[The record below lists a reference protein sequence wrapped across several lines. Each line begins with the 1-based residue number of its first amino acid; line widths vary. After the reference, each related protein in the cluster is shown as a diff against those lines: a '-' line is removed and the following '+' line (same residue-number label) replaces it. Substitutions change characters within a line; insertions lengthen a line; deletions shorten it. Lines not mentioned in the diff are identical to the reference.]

1 MAHQWG
7 LPDNMSHN
15 MTERHKNKVI
25 TMSNILLGD
34 DDEEL
39 TQLLQEYLHNHGVR
53 CDCVHDGEAVIE
65 RLKTTM
71 QDNSPYDLLV
81 LDIMMPKLDG
91 LSVLRQLPAISDI
104 PVIMLTAKGEEID
117 RIIGLELGADDYIT
131 KPCNPRELLARINAV
146 IKRTSIAA
154 NLVEQLPLPSSRLH
168 LDQQQRLCQIDGA
181 ELQLTGTE
189 FDLLLALLR
198 QKGEVVSKSWLSQ
211 HVLQRELQP
220 FDRSLDVH
228 VSRLRKK
235 LQPFHDEPI
244 KAIRGKGYQLVL

>member
-1 MAHQWG
+1 M
-7 LPDNMSHN
+7 PN
-15 MTERHKNKVI
+15 V
-25 TMSNILLGD
+25 LLGD

-39 TQLLQEYLHNHGVR
+39 TQLLQEYLHNHGVS
-53 CDCVHDGEAVIE
+53 CDCVHDGEAVIQK
-65 RLKTTM
+65 LKTT
-71 QDNSPYDLLV
+71 NNSNASPYDLLV
-81 LDIMMPKLDG
+81 LDIMMPKIDG
-91 LSVLRQLPAISDI
+91 LSVLRQLPNISDI

-146 IKRTSIAA
+146 IKRTNVVVS
-154 NLVEQLPLPSSRLH
+154 EHTPLPESRLY
-168 LDQQQRLCQIDGA
+168 LDQNQRVCQIDGI
-181 ELQLTGTE
+181 ELQVTGTE
-189 FDLLLALLR
+189 FDLLVALLK
-198 QKGEVVSKSWLSQ
+198 QKGDVVSKTWLSE

-244 KAIRGKGYQLVL
+244 KAVRGKGYQLVL

>member
-1 MAHQWG
+1 MTMA
-7 LPDNMSHN
+7 
-15 MTERHKNKVI
+15 
-25 TMSNILLGD
+25 NILLGD

-39 TQLLQEYLHNHGVR
+39 TQLLQEYLHNHGIR

-65 RLKTTM
+65 CLKVAM
-71 QDNSPYDLLV
+71 HDSAPYDLLV
-81 LDIMMPKLDG
+81 LDIMMPKIDG

-146 IKRTSIAA
+146 IKRSRITALGAA
-154 NLVEQLPLPSSRLH
+154 SSEHMPLPESRLH
-168 LDQQQRLCQIDGA
+168 LDQNQRICQIDGI
-181 ELQLTGTE
+181 ELQVTGTE
-189 FDLLLALLR
+189 FDLLLALLK
-198 QKGEVVSKSWLSQ
+198 QKGEVVSKAWLSQ
-211 HVLQRELQP
+211 NVLQRELQP

-235 LQPFHDEPI
+235 LQPFHDESI

>member
-1 MAHQWG
+1 
-7 LPDNMSHN
+7 
-15 MTERHKNKVI
+15 MT
-25 TMSNILLGD
+25 MPNILLGD

-39 TQLLQEYLHNHGVR
+39 TQLLQEYLHNHGIR

-65 RLKTTM
+65 CLKVAM
-71 QDNSPYDLLV
+71 HDSAPYDLLV
-81 LDIMMPKLDG
+81 LDIMMPKIDG

-146 IKRTSIAA
+146 IKRSRITALGAA
-154 NLVEQLPLPSSRLH
+154 SSEHMPLPESRLH
-168 LDQQQRLCQIDGA
+168 LDQNQRICQIDGV
-181 ELQLTGTE
+181 ELQVTGTE
-189 FDLLLALLR
+189 FDLLLALLK
-198 QKGEVVSKSWLSQ
+198 QKGEVVSKAWLSQ
-211 HVLQRELQP
+211 NVLQRELQP

-235 LQPFHDEPI
+235 LQPFHDESI

>member
-1 MAHQWG
+1 MTMA
-7 LPDNMSHN
+7 D
-15 MTERHKNKVI
+15 
-25 TMSNILLGD
+25 ILLGD

-39 TQLLQEYLHNHGVR
+39 TQLLQEYLHNHGIR

-65 RLKTTM
+65 RLKTAM
-71 QDNSPYDLLV
+71 QNSLPYDLLV
-81 LDIMMPKLDG
+81 LDIMMPKIDG

-146 IKRTSIAA
+146 IKRSRITALGAA
-154 NLVEQLPLPSSRLH
+154 SSEHMPLPESRLH
-168 LDQQQRLCQIDGA
+168 LDQNQRICQIDGV
-181 ELQLTGTE
+181 ELQVTGTE
-189 FDLLLALLR
+189 FDLLLALLK
-198 QKGEVVSKSWLSQ
+198 QKGEVVSKAWLSQ
-211 HVLQRELQP
+211 NVLQRELQP

-235 LQPFHDEPI
+235 LQPFHDESI

>member
-1 MAHQWG
+1 MPH
-7 LPDNMSHN
+7 
-15 MTERHKNKVI
+15 
-25 TMSNILLGD
+25 ILLGD

-39 TQLLQEYLHNHGVR
+39 TQLLQEYLHNHGVT
-53 CDCVHDGEAVIE
+53 CDCVHDGEAVIHK
-65 RLKTTM
+65 LKTAS
-71 QDNSPYDLLV
+71 NNVLNGAAAYDLLV
-81 LDIMMPKLDG
+81 LDIMMPKIDG
-91 LSVLRQLPAISDI
+91 LSVLRQLPNISDI

-146 IKRTSIAA
+146 IKRTSASTS
-154 NLVEQLPLPSSRLH
+154 EHTPLPESRLH
-168 LDQQQRLCQIDGA
+168 LDQNQRLCQIDGI
-181 ELQLTGTE
+181 ELQVTGTE
-189 FDLLLALLR
+189 FDLLVALLK
-198 QKGEVVSKSWLSQ
+198 QKGEVVSKAWLSE

-244 KAIRGKGYQLVL
+244 KAVRGKGYQLVL

>member
-1 MAHQWG
+1 V
-7 LPDNMSHN
+7 P
-15 MTERHKNKVI
+15 
-25 TMSNILLGD
+25 NILLGD

-39 TQLLQEYLHNHGVR
+39 TQLLQEYLHNHGVT
-53 CDCVHDGEAVIE
+53 CDCVHDGEAVIQK
-65 RLKTTM
+65 LKTA
-71 QDNSPYDLLV
+71 NSKVVTYDLLV
-81 LDIMMPKLDG
+81 LDIMMPKIDG
-91 LSVLRQLPAISDI
+91 LSVLRQLPSISDI

-146 IKRTSIAA
+146 IKRTNVAA
-154 NLVEQLPLPSSRLH
+154 SEHMPLPESRLH
-168 LDQQQRLCQIDGA
+168 LDQNQRVCQIDGT
-181 ELQLTGTE
+181 ELQVTGTE
-189 FDLLLALLR
+189 FDLLVALLK
-198 QKGEVVSKSWLSQ
+198 QKGEVVSKTWLSE

-244 KAIRGKGYQLVL
+244 KAVRGKGYQLVL

>member
-1 MAHQWG
+1 M
-7 LPDNMSHN
+7 P
-15 MTERHKNKVI
+15 
-25 TMSNILLGD
+25 NILLGD

-39 TQLLQEYLHNHGVR
+39 AQLLQEYLHNHGVT
-53 CDCVHDGEAVIE
+53 CDCVHDGEAVIQ
-65 RLKTTM
+65 RLKTA
-71 QDNSPYDLLV
+71 NNNAFAYDLLV
-81 LDIMMPKLDG
+81 LDIMMPKMDG
-91 LSVLRQLPAISDI
+91 LSVLRQLPNISDI

-146 IKRTSIAA
+146 IKRTNAA
-154 NLVEQLPLPSSRLH
+154 VSEHTALPESRLH
-168 LDQQQRLCQIDGA
+168 LDQNRRVCQIDGT
-181 ELQLTGTE
+181 ELQVTGTE
-189 FDLLLALLR
+189 FDLLIALLK
-198 QKGEVVSKSWLSQ
+198 QKGEVVSKTWLSE

-244 KAIRGKGYQLVL
+244 KAVRGKGYQLVI

>member
-1 MAHQWG
+1 M
-7 LPDNMSHN
+7 P
-15 MTERHKNKVI
+15 
-25 TMSNILLGD
+25 NILLGD

-39 TQLLQEYLHNHGVR
+39 TQLLQEYLTNHGIH
-53 CDCVHDGEAVIE
+53 CECVHDGEAVIQ
-65 RLKTTM
+65 RLKKST
-71 QDNSPYDLLV
+71 YDLLV
-81 LDIMMPKLDG
+81 LDIMMPKMDG
-91 LSVLRQLPAISDI
+91 LSVLRQLPNISTI

-146 IKRTSIAA
+146 IKRTTATISDYT
-154 NLVEQLPLPSSRLH
+154 PLPEGRLH
-168 LDQQQRLCQIDGA
+168 LDQTQRICQIDGIDV
-181 ELQLTGTE
+181 QVTGTE
-189 FDLLLALLR
+189 FDLLVALLR
-198 QKGEVVSKSWLSQ
+198 QKGEVVSKEWLSQ

>member
-1 MAHQWG
+1 M
-7 LPDNMSHN
+7 P
-15 MTERHKNKVI
+15 
-25 TMSNILLGD
+25 NILLGD

-39 TQLLQEYLHNHGVR
+39 AQLLQEYLHNHGVT
-53 CDCVHDGEAVIE
+53 CDCVHDGEAVIQT
-65 RLKTTM
+65 LKTA
-71 QDNSPYDLLV
+71 NNNAFAYDLLV
-81 LDIMMPKLDG
+81 LDIMMPKMDG
-91 LSVLRQLPAISDI
+91 LSVLRQLPNISDI

-146 IKRTSIAA
+146 IKRTNAA
-154 NLVEQLPLPSSRLH
+154 VSEHTALPESRLH
-168 LDQQQRLCQIDGA
+168 LDQNRRVCQIDGV
-181 ELQLTGTE
+181 ELQVTGTE
-189 FDLLLALLR
+189 FDLLIALLK
-198 QKGEVVSKSWLSQ
+198 QKGEVVSKTWLSE

-244 KAIRGKGYQLVL
+244 KAVRGKGYQLVI

>member
-1 MAHQWG
+1 M
-7 LPDNMSHN
+7 P
-15 MTERHKNKVI
+15 
-25 TMSNILLGD
+25 NILLGD

-39 TQLLQEYLHNHGVR
+39 TQLLQEYLHNHGIH
-53 CDCVHDGEAVIE
+53 CDCVHDGEAVMQ
-65 RLKTTM
+65 RLKAMATENHELGT
-71 QDNSPYDLLV
+71 YDLLV
-81 LDIMMPKLDG
+81 LDIMMPKMDG

-146 IKRTSIAA
+146 IKRTNAA
-154 NLVEQLPLPSSRLH
+154 ASEHSPLPDSRLY
-168 LDQQQRLCQIDGA
+168 LDQIQRICQIDGV
-181 ELQLTGTE
+181 ELQVTGTE
-189 FDLLLALLR
+189 FDLLVALLR
-198 QKGEVVSKSWLSQ
+198 QKGEVVSKAWLSEN
-211 HVLQRELQP
+211 VLQRELQP

-235 LQPFHDEPI
+235 MQPFHEEPI

>member
-1 MAHQWG
+1 V
-7 LPDNMSHN
+7 P
-15 MTERHKNKVI
+15 
-25 TMSNILLGD
+25 NILLGD

-39 TQLLQEYLHNHGVR
+39 TQLLQEYLHNHGVT
-53 CDCVHDGEAVIE
+53 CDCVHDGEAVIQK
-65 RLKTTM
+65 LKTA
-71 QDNSPYDLLV
+71 NSKIVTYDLLV
-81 LDIMMPKLDG
+81 LDIMMPKIDG
-91 LSVLRQLPAISDI
+91 LSVLRQLPSISDI

-146 IKRTSIAA
+146 IKRTNVAA
-154 NLVEQLPLPSSRLH
+154 SEHMPLPESRLH
-168 LDQQQRLCQIDGA
+168 LDQNQRVCQIDGT
-181 ELQLTGTE
+181 ELQVTGTE
-189 FDLLLALLR
+189 FDLLVALLK
-198 QKGEVVSKSWLSQ
+198 QKGEVVSKTWLSE

-244 KAIRGKGYQLVL
+244 KAVRGKGYQLVL

>member
-1 MAHQWG
+1 
-7 LPDNMSHN
+7 
-15 MTERHKNKVI
+15 MTK
-25 TMSNILLGD
+25 ILLGD

-39 TQLLQEYLHNHGVR
+39 TQLLQEYLQNHGID
-53 CDCVHDGEAVIE
+53 CDCVHDGEAVIHKL
-65 RLKTTM
+65 RSTKHSAL
-71 QDNSPYDLLV
+71 NYDLLV

-146 IKRTSIAA
+146 IKRT
-154 NLVEQLPLPSSRLH
+154 NTPVLDHTPLPESRLY
-168 LDQQQRLCQIDGA
+168 LDQSQRLCQIDGV
-181 ELQLTGTE
+181 ELQVTGTE
-189 FDLLLALLR
+189 FDLLLALLKR
-198 QKGEVVSKSWLSQ
+198 KGEVVSKSWLSE
-211 HVLQRELQP
+211 HVLQRVLQP

>member
-1 MAHQWG
+1 
-7 LPDNMSHN
+7 
-15 MTERHKNKVI
+15 MT
-25 TMSNILLGD
+25 MPNILLGD

-39 TQLLQEYLHNHGVR
+39 TQLLQEYLHNHGIR

-65 RLKTTM
+65 RLKVAM
-71 QDNSPYDLLV
+71 HDSVPYDLLV
-81 LDIMMPKLDG
+81 LDIMMPKIDG

-146 IKRTSIAA
+146 IKRSRITALGAVSS
-154 NLVEQLPLPSSRLH
+154 EHMPLPESRLY
-168 LDQQQRLCQIDGA
+168 LDQNQRICQIDGV
-181 ELQLTGTE
+181 ELQVTGTE
-189 FDLLLALLR
+189 FDLLLALLK
-198 QKGEVVSKSWLSQ
+198 QKGEVVSKVWLSQ
-211 HVLQRELQP
+211 NVLQRELQP

-235 LQPFHDEPI
+235 LQPFHDESI

>member
-1 MAHQWG
+1 MA
-7 LPDNMSHN
+7 
-15 MTERHKNKVI
+15 
-25 TMSNILLGD
+25 NILLGD

-39 TQLLQEYLHNHGVR
+39 TQLLQEYLHNHGIR

-65 RLKTTM
+65 RLKVAM
-71 QDNSPYDLLV
+71 HDSAPYDLLV
-81 LDIMMPKLDG
+81 LDIMMPKIDG

-146 IKRTSIAA
+146 IKRSRITALGAA
-154 NLVEQLPLPSSRLH
+154 SSEHMPLPESRLH
-168 LDQQQRLCQIDGA
+168 LDQNQRICQIDGV
-181 ELQLTGTE
+181 ELQVTGTE
-189 FDLLLALLR
+189 FDLLLALLK
-198 QKGEVVSKSWLSQ
+198 QKGEVVSKAWLSQ
-211 HVLQRELQP
+211 NVLQRELQP

-235 LQPFHDEPI
+235 LQPFHDESI

>member
-1 MAHQWG
+1 MPH
-7 LPDNMSHN
+7 
-15 MTERHKNKVI
+15 
-25 TMSNILLGD
+25 ILLGD

-39 TQLLQEYLHNHGVR
+39 TQLLQEYLHNHGVT
-53 CDCVHDGEAVIE
+53 CDCVHDGEAVIHK
-65 RLKTTM
+65 LKTASNNVLNGTAA
-71 QDNSPYDLLV
+71 YDLLV
-81 LDIMMPKLDG
+81 LDIMMPKIDG
-91 LSVLRQLPAISDI
+91 LSVLRQLPNISDI

-146 IKRTSIAA
+146 IKRTNTVAS
-154 NLVEQLPLPSSRLH
+154 EHTPLPDSRLY
-168 LDQQQRLCQIDGA
+168 LDQNQRLCQIDGI
-181 ELQLTGTE
+181 ELQVTGTE
-189 FDLLLALLR
+189 FDLLVALLK
-198 QKGEVVSKSWLSQ
+198 QKGEVVSKAWLSE

-244 KAIRGKGYQLVL
+244 KAVRGKGYQLVL

>member
-1 MAHQWG
+1 
-7 LPDNMSHN
+7 
-15 MTERHKNKVI
+15 MT
-25 TMSNILLGD
+25 MPNILLGD

-39 TQLLQEYLHNHGVR
+39 TQLLQEYLHNHGIG

-65 RLKTTM
+65 RLKVAM
-71 QDNSPYDLLV
+71 HDSVPYDLLV
-81 LDIMMPKLDG
+81 LDIMMPKIDG

-146 IKRTSIAA
+146 IKRSRITALGAA
-154 NLVEQLPLPSSRLH
+154 SSEHTPLPESRLH
-168 LDQQQRLCQIDGA
+168 LDQNQRICQIDGV
-181 ELQLTGTE
+181 ELQVTGTE
-189 FDLLLALLR
+189 FDLLLALLK
-198 QKGEVVSKSWLSQ
+198 QKGEVVSKAWLSQ
-211 HVLQRELQP
+211 NVLQRELQP

-228 VSRLRKK
+228 ISRLRKK
-235 LQPFHDEPI
+235 LQPFHDESI

>member
-1 MAHQWG
+1 MTMA
-7 LPDNMSHN
+7 
-15 MTERHKNKVI
+15 
-25 TMSNILLGD
+25 NILLGD

-39 TQLLQEYLHNHGVR
+39 TQLLQEYLHNHGIQS
-53 CDCVHDGEAVIE
+53 DCVHDGEAVIE
-65 RLKTTM
+65 RLKSAM
-71 QDNSPYDLLV
+71 NDSAPYDLLV
-81 LDIMMPKLDG
+81 LDIMMPKIDG

-146 IKRTSIAA
+146 IKRSRITVSGAATS
-154 NLVEQLPLPSSRLH
+154 EHMPLPESRLH
-168 LDQQQRLCQIDGA
+168 LDQNQRICQIDGA
-181 ELQLTGTE
+181 KLQVTGTE
-189 FDLLLALLR
+189 FDLLLALLK
-198 QKGEVVSKSWLSQ
+198 QKGEVVSKAWLSQ

>member
-1 MAHQWG
+1 M
-7 LPDNMSHN
+7 P
-15 MTERHKNKVI
+15 
-25 TMSNILLGD
+25 NILIGD

-39 TQLLQEYLHNHGVR
+39 TQLLQEYLDNHGIH
-53 CDCVHDGEAVIE
+53 CDCVHDGAAVIQ
-65 RLKTTM
+65 RLKAVAHEDTI
-71 QDNSPYDLLV
+71 YDLLV

-91 LSVLRQLPAISDI
+91 LSVLRQLPNIIDI

-146 IKRTSIAA
+146 IKRTNTTAS
-154 NLVEQLPLPSSRLH
+154 EHTPLPKGRLH
-168 LDQQQRLCQIDGA
+168 LDQNQRACQIDGVT
-181 ELQLTGTE
+181 LQVTGTE
-189 FDLLLALLR
+189 FDLLVALLK
-198 QKGEVVSKSWLSQ
+198 QKGEVVSKAWLSEN
-211 HVLQRELQP
+211 VLQRELQP

-244 KAIRGKGYQLVL
+244 KAVRGKGYQLVL

>member
-1 MAHQWG
+1 M
-7 LPDNMSHN
+7 PN
-15 MTERHKNKVI
+15 V
-25 TMSNILLGD
+25 LLGD

-39 TQLLQEYLHNHGVR
+39 TQLLQEYLHNHGVS
-53 CDCVHDGEAVIE
+53 CDCVHDGEAVIQK
-65 RLKTTM
+65 LKTT
-71 QDNSPYDLLV
+71 NNSNASPYDLLV
-81 LDIMMPKLDG
+81 LDIMMPKIDG
-91 LSVLRQLPAISDI
+91 LSVLRQLPNISDI

-146 IKRTSIAA
+146 IKRTNMVVS
-154 NLVEQLPLPSSRLH
+154 EHTPLPESRLY
-168 LDQQQRLCQIDGA
+168 LDQNQRVCQIDGI
-181 ELQLTGTE
+181 ELQVTGTE
-189 FDLLLALLR
+189 FDLLVALLK
-198 QKGEVVSKSWLSQ
+198 QKGDVVSKTWLSE

-244 KAIRGKGYQLVL
+244 KAVRGKGYQLVL

>member
-1 MAHQWG
+1 M
-7 LPDNMSHN
+7 PS
-15 MTERHKNKVI
+15 
-25 TMSNILLGD
+25 ILLGD

-39 TQLLQEYLHNHGVR
+39 SQLLQEYLNNHGIQ
-53 CDCVHDGEAVIE
+53 CDCVHDGEAVMQ
-65 RLKTTM
+65 RLKTMTTESGLH
-71 QDNSPYDLLV
+71 DIEAYDLLV
-81 LDIMMPKLDG
+81 LDIMMPKMDG

-104 PVIMLTAKGEEID
+104 PIIMLTAKGEEID

-146 IKRTSIAA
+146 IKRTNAA
-154 NLVEQLPLPSSRLH
+154 VTEHTPLPNGRLH
-168 LDQQQRLCQIDGA
+168 LDQTQRICQIDGV
-181 ELQLTGTE
+181 ELQVTGTE
-189 FDLLLALLR
+189 FDLLVALLR
-198 QKGEVVSKSWLSQ
+198 QKGEVVSKAWLSE

-235 LQPFHDEPI
+235 MQPFHDEPI

>member
-1 MAHQWG
+1 M
-7 LPDNMSHN
+7 P
-15 MTERHKNKVI
+15 
-25 TMSNILLGD
+25 NILLGD

-39 TQLLQEYLHNHGVR
+39 TQLLQEYLHNHGIQ
-53 CDCVHDGEAVIE
+53 CDCVHDGEAVIQK
-65 RLKTTM
+65 LKTA
-71 QDNSPYDLLV
+71 NSDVSASAYDLLV
-81 LDIMMPKLDG
+81 LDIMMPKIDG
-91 LSVLRQLPAISDI
+91 LSVLRQLPNISDI

-146 IKRTSIAA
+146 IKRTNAA
-154 NLVEQLPLPSSRLH
+154 ASEHTPLPESRLY
-168 LDQQQRLCQIDGA
+168 LDQNQRLCQIDGV
-181 ELQLTGTE
+181 ELQVTGTE
-189 FDLLLALLR
+189 FDLLVALLK
-198 QKGEVVSKSWLSQ
+198 QKGEVVSKAWLSE

>member
-1 MAHQWG
+1 MA
-7 LPDNMSHN
+7 
-15 MTERHKNKVI
+15 
-25 TMSNILLGD
+25 NILLGD

-39 TQLLQEYLHNHGVR
+39 TQLLQEYLHNHGIQS
-53 CDCVHDGEAVIE
+53 DCVHDGEAVIE
-65 RLKTTM
+65 RLKSAM
-71 QDNSPYDLLV
+71 NDSAPYDLLV
-81 LDIMMPKLDG
+81 LDIMMPKIDG
-91 LSVLRQLPAISDI
+91 LSVLRQLPTISDI

-146 IKRTSIAA
+146 IKRSRISVSGAATS
-154 NLVEQLPLPSSRLH
+154 EYTPLPESRLY
-168 LDQQQRLCQIDGA
+168 LDQNQRICQIDGA
-181 ELQLTGTE
+181 KLQVTGTE
-189 FDLLLALLR
+189 FDLLLALLK
-198 QKGEVVSKSWLSQ
+198 QKGEVVSKAWLSQ

>member
-1 MAHQWG
+1 MPH
-7 LPDNMSHN
+7 
-15 MTERHKNKVI
+15 
-25 TMSNILLGD
+25 ILLGD

-39 TQLLQEYLHNHGVR
+39 TQLLQEYLHNHGVT
-53 CDCVHDGEAVIE
+53 CDCVHDGEAVIHK
-65 RLKTTM
+65 LKTAS
-71 QDNSPYDLLV
+71 NNVLNGAAAYDLLV
-81 LDIMMPKLDG
+81 LDIMMPKIDG
-91 LSVLRQLPAISDI
+91 LSVLRQLPNISDI

-146 IKRTSIAA
+146 IKRTSAA
-154 NLVEQLPLPSSRLH
+154 TSEHTPLPESRLH
-168 LDQQQRLCQIDGA
+168 LDQNQRLCQIDGI
-181 ELQLTGTE
+181 ELQVTGTE
-189 FDLLLALLR
+189 FDLLVALLK
-198 QKGEVVSKSWLSQ
+198 QKGEVVSKAWLSE

-244 KAIRGKGYQLVL
+244 KAVRGKGYQLVL